1 LGTCWI
7 QLRFPYQSPDRKAGI
22 VYSPVLMEPGC
33 LREQIVLAWQCVA
46 PVLPGPSRTDQSM
59 TKPVTS
65 LDGQQASRRMRY
77 EQLLKPELDALYRTA
92 RRILGDPDQAS
103 DCVQD
108 ACLKAYEHF
117 DSFEVGTNFRAWI
130 FRILRN
136 TALDVMRRN
145 RRAPFVPI
153 SIEEFTE
160 LVDASPG
167 PLAQRSQPEIEHV
180 RKTFVVDAAQAFA
193 RLPDDIR
200 MVVSLALLEEMSYA
214 EISVIMDC
222 PIGTVRSRLNRGR
235 QRLQEMLSAYT
246 TEANTSNVTS
256 IDMVRFGNGPIH

>member
-1 LGTCWI
+1 
-7 QLRFPYQSPDRKAGI
+7 
-22 VYSPVLMEPGC
+22 M
-33 LREQIVLAWQCVA
+33 
-46 PVLPGPSRTDQSM
+46 
-59 TKPVTS
+59 
-65 LDGQQASRRMRY
+65 
-77 EQLLKPELDALYRTA
+77 
-92 RRILGDPDQAS
+92 
-103 DCVQD
+103 QD
-108 ACLKAYEHF
+108 TCLKAYEHF
-117 DSFEVGTNFRAWI
+117 DSFETGTNFRAWI

-153 SIEEFTE
+153 SVEEFTE

-180 RKTFVVDAAQAFA
+180 RKAFVDDAAQAFA

-214 EISVIMDC
+214 EISEIMDC

-246 TEANTSNVTS
+246 TEAQPSNVTS
-256 IDMVRFGNGPIH
+256 IEMVRFGNGPVH